1 MVVLNLHRVRVF
13 HAVARRESYSRA
25 AEDLHISQPAVSKHV
40 LDLEEE
46 LGTKLFHRLG
56 RRIVL
61 TEAGR
66 LMADYAQRIFVL
78 ADEARRALE
87 ELQGLERGRLHLG
100 ASSTPGNY
108 LLPRALAA
116 FQARYH
122 RLEVSLD
129 IMASHDV
136 VDRVIRQELDL
147 GFVGATFAADLH
159 VQPYMEDELV
169 LILRPGHPL
178 ASVRTIPHE
187 VLQKETFVLRDV
199 ASGTRTVAEA
209 ELKALGITIRRFLE
223 LRSVEA
229 IKQAVAEGLGI
240 SFISRYAVALEVRH
254 KVLAVAADPR
264 LRFRRPL
271 VMISRKDAR
280 ISPAALAFAAT
291 LQKLT

>member
-1 MVVLNLHRVRVF
+1 MSSLNLHRLRVF
-13 HAVARRESYSRA
+13 HAVARRESYTRA

-40 LDLEEE
+40 LDLEGE
-46 LGTKLFHRLG
+46 LGAKLFHRLG
-56 RRIVL
+56 RRVVL

-66 LMADYAQRIFVL
+66 LMADYAQRIFIL
-78 ADEARRALE
+78 ADEARRALD

-116 FQARYH
+116 FQARYP

-129 IMASHDV
+129 ILASHDV
-136 VDRVIRQELDL
+136 VDRILRQDLDL
-147 GFVGATFAADLH
+147 GFVGATFDAELH
-159 VQPYMEDELV
+159 VQPYVEDELV
-169 LILRPGHPL
+169 LVLKPGHPL
-178 ASVRTIPHE
+178 TSVRTIPRE
-187 VLQKETFVLRDV
+187 ALEKETFILRDI
-199 ASGTRTVAEA
+199 ASGTRTVAET
-209 ELKALGITIRRFLE
+209 ELKARGITIRRSLE

-229 IKQAVAEGLGI
+229 VKQAVAAGLGI

-254 KVLAVAADPR
+254 RVLAIAADPR

-280 ISPAALAFAAT
+280 LSPAALAFAASVR
-291 LQKLT
+291 KP

>member
-1 MVVLNLHRVRVF
+1 MLSFNLHRLRVF

-25 AEDLHISQPAVSKHV
+25 AEDLRISQPAVSKHV

-46 LGTKLFHRLG
+46 LGAKLFHRLG

-66 LMADYAQRIFVL
+66 LMTDYAQRIFLL

-108 LLPRALAA
+108 LLPKALAA
-116 FQARYH
+116 FQAKYP
-122 RLEVSLD
+122 RLEVSLN

-136 VDRVIRQELDL
+136 VEQVLRQDLDL
-147 GFVGATFAADLH
+147 GFVGATFSADLH
-159 VQPYMEDELV
+159 VQPYVEDELI

-178 ASVRTIPHE
+178 ASIRTIARE
-187 VLQKETFVLRDV
+187 ALEKETFVLRDV

-209 ELKALGITIRRFLE
+209 ELKTRGITIRRLLE

-229 IKQAVAEGLGI
+229 VKQAVAEGLGI
-240 SFISRYAVALEVRH
+240 SFISRYAIALEVRH

-280 ISPAALAFAAT
+280 LSPSALAFAASVRKPT
-291 LQKLT
+291 

>member
-1 MVVLNLHRVRVF
+1 MASLNLHRLRVF

-25 AEDLHISQPAVSKHV
+25 AEDLRISQPAVSKHV

-46 LGTKLFHRLG
+46 LGMKLFHRLG

-66 LMADYAQRIFVL
+66 LMADYAQRIFLL

-87 ELQGLERGRLHLG
+87 ELNGLERGALRLG
-100 ASSTPGNY
+100 ASSTPGSY
-108 LLPRALAA
+108 LLPKALAA
-116 FQARYH
+116 FQAKYP
-122 RLEVSLD
+122 RLEVSLN

-136 VDRVIRQELDL
+136 VDRIIRQDMDL
-147 GFVGATFAADLH
+147 GFVGATFAAELH
-159 VQPYMEDELV
+159 VQPYVKDELI

-178 ASVRTIPHE
+178 ASIRTISRE
-187 VLQKETFVLRDV
+187 ALEKETFVLRDV
-199 ASGTRTVAEA
+199 ASGTRRVAED
-209 ELKALGITIRRFLE
+209 ELKARGITIRRMLE

-229 IKQAVAEGLGI
+229 VKQAVAEGLGV
-240 SFISRYAVALEVRH
+240 SFISRFAVALEVRH

-271 VMISRKDAR
+271 FMISRKDAR
-280 ISPAALAFAAT
+280 LSPAALAFAAS
-291 LQKLT
+291 LRKQ

>member
-1 MVVLNLHRVRVF
+1 MASLNLHRLRVF

-25 AEDLHISQPAVSKHV
+25 AEDLRISQPAVSKHV

-46 LGTKLFHRLG
+46 LGAKLFHRLG

-66 LMADYAQRIFVL
+66 LMTDYAQRIFLL

-108 LLPRALAA
+108 LLPKALAA
-116 FQARYH
+116 FQAKYP
-122 RLEVSLD
+122 RLEVSLN

-136 VDRVIRQELDL
+136 VEQVLRQDLDL
-147 GFVGATFAADLH
+147 GFVGATFSADLH
-159 VQPYMEDELV
+159 VQPYVEDELI

-178 ASVRTIPHE
+178 ASIRTISRE
-187 VLQKETFVLRDV
+187 ALEKETFVLRDV

-209 ELKALGITIRRFLE
+209 ELKVRGIAIRRLLE

-229 IKQAVAEGLGI
+229 VKQAAAEGLGI
-240 SFISRYAVALEVRH
+240 SFISRYAIALEVRH

-280 ISPAALAFAAT
+280 LSPSALAFAASVRKPT
-291 LQKLT
+291 

>member
-1 MVVLNLHRVRVF
+1 MATLNLHRLRVF

-25 AEDLHISQPAVSKHV
+25 AEDLHISQPAVSRHV

-46 LGTKLFHRLG
+46 LGFKLFHRLG
-56 RRIVL
+56 RRIIL

-87 ELQGLERGRLHLG
+87 ELQGLERGRLKLG

-108 LLPRALAA
+108 LVPRTLAA
-116 FQARYH
+116 FQARYP

-136 VDRVIRQELDL
+136 VDRILRQDLDL
-147 GFVGATFAADLH
+147 GFVGATFDAELH
-159 VQPYMEDELV
+159 VQPYVEDDVVLV
-169 LILRPGHPL
+169 LRPGHPL
-178 ASVRTIPHE
+178 ALVRAIPRE
-187 VLQKETFVLRDV
+187 ALEKETFILRD
-199 ASGTRTVAEA
+199 AGSGTRTVTESQ
-209 ELKALGITIRRFLE
+209 LKARGITIRRMLE

-229 IKQAVAEGLGI
+229 IKQAVAAGLGI
-240 SFISRYAVALEVRH
+240 SFISHYAVTLEVRH
-254 KVLAVAADPR
+254 KVLAAAADR
-264 LRFRRPL
+264 QLRFRRPL

-280 ISPAALAFAAT
+280 LSPAALAFAASAR
-291 LQKLT
+291 KLT

>member
-1 MVVLNLHRVRVF
+1 MASLNLHRLRVF

-46 LGTKLFHRLG
+46 LGAKLFHRLG

-66 LMADYAQRIFVL
+66 LMTDYAQRIFLL

-116 FQARYH
+116 FRTRYP
-122 RLEVSLD
+122 RLEISLD
-129 IMASHDV
+129 ITASHDV
-136 VDRVIRQELDL
+136 LDRVIRQELDL

-159 VQPYMEDELV
+159 VQPYVEDELI

-178 ASVRTIPHE
+178 ASVRTIPRE
-187 VLQKETFVLRDV
+187 ALEQEIFVLRDA

-209 ELKALGITIRRFLE
+209 ELKTRGITIRRLLE

-229 IKQAVAEGLGI
+229 VKQAVAEGLGI

-254 KVLAVAADPR
+254 KVLAVAADPS

-271 VMISRKDAR
+271 VIISRKDAR
-280 ISPAALAFAAT
+280 LSPSALAFAASVRKPT
-291 LQKLT
+291 

>member
-66 LMADYAQRIFVL
+66 LMADYAERIFVL

-187 VLQKETFVLRDV
+187 ALEKETFVLRDV

-209 ELKALGITIRRFLE
+209 ELKTRGITIRHLLE

>member
-1 MVVLNLHRVRVF
+1 MATLNLHRLRVF

-46 LGTKLFHRLG
+46 LGFKLFHRLG
-56 RRIVL
+56 RRIIL

-87 ELQGLERGRLHLG
+87 ELQGLERGRLKLG

-108 LLPRALAA
+108 LLPRTLAA
-116 FQARYH
+116 FQARYP

-136 VDRVIRQELDL
+136 VDRILRQDLDL
-147 GFVGATFAADLH
+147 GFVGATFDAELH
-159 VQPYMEDELV
+159 VQPYVEDDVVLV
-169 LILRPGHPL
+169 LRPGHPL
-178 ASVRTIPHE
+178 ALVRAIPRE
-187 VLQKETFVLRDV
+187 ALEKETFILRD
-199 ASGTRTVAEA
+199 AGSGTRTVTESQ
-209 ELKALGITIRRFLE
+209 LKARGITIRRMLE

-229 IKQAVAEGLGI
+229 IKQAVAAGLGI
-240 SFISRYAVALEVRH
+240 SFISHYAVTLEVRH
-254 KVLAVAADPR
+254 KVLAAAADR
-264 LRFRRPL
+264 QLRFRRPL

-280 ISPAALAFAAT
+280 LSPAALAFAASARKPT
-291 LQKLT
+291 

>member
-1 MVVLNLHRVRVF
+1 MATPNLHRLRVF

-25 AEDLHISQPAVSKHV
+25 AGDLHISQPAVSKHV

-46 LGTKLFHRLG
+46 LGAKLFHRLG

-78 ADEARRALE
+78 ADEARRALD

-116 FQARYH
+116 FQARYP

-129 IMASHDV
+129 ILASHDV
-136 VDRVIRQELDL
+136 VERILRQELDL
-147 GFVGATFAADLH
+147 GFVGATFDAELH
-159 VQPYMEDELV
+159 VQPYVEDEVVLV
-169 LILRPGHPL
+169 LRPGHPL
-178 ASVRTIPHE
+178 ASVRTIPRE
-187 VLQKETFVLRDV
+187 ALEQETFILRDIV
-199 ASGTRTVAEA
+199 SGTRTVAET
-209 ELKALGITIRRFLE
+209 ELKARGITIRRSME

-229 IKQAVAEGLGI
+229 VKQAVAEGLGI

-271 VMISRKDAR
+271 VMISRKDTR
-280 ISPAALAFAAT
+280 LSPAALAFAASVRKST
-291 LQKLT
+291 